1 MYQQRRP
8 QGRFVGDV
16 WGPGVQSWKGTAH
29 LHEGGADGVPLEQAV
44 RLRRQ
49 RHGADGFRA
58 CLELPTPSG
67 SIAVC
72 VDVPDGALGYMVDSF
87 RQWRAVASPR
97 EVSGVDLIGADE
109 LEYLAPVGVT
119 LLRCCGP
126 VAPLMV
132 EVGYDASGKGEAGG
146 GGSNPLGALGAAL
159 GGGRGGGGFDL
170 GTLAKTGLNAWIPGA
185 GNLAEGAFNAIKGA
199 FGGDTRSEQDRA
211 LADYKRR
218 ADEEYRASGGGGQ
231 ARVSA
236 FGQVDPEADPSVQA
250 GTTSQYDPMAVMQM
264 DPTKLG
270 AFLEAANRGG
280 VTEQIARDAGVR
292 ITPPVSP
299 PTGITPTG
307 LTDAANA
314 LLGGQLDPRAIAPAF
329 GAANALGQS
338 LTLLQSAPEL
348 FGGLAGPIGAL
359 LRSSL
364 RGVDALTAA
373 QLGDTDAQRVVV
385 AARRAAEGKVA
396 RALQLADSFL
406 RV

>member
-1 MYQQRRP
+1 MQRR
-8 QGRFVGDV
+8 GRFVGDV

-72 VDVPDGALGYMVDSF
+72 VDVPDGALNFMVNQF
-87 RQWRAVASPR
+87 RAWRAVASPR

-126 VAPLMV
+126 LAPLMV
-132 EVGYDASGKGEAGG
+132 EVGYDASGKGEASG

-159 GGGRGGGGFDL
+159 GGGRGGGGGFDL
-170 GTLAKTGLNAWIPGA
+170 GNLAKTGLNAWIPGA

-218 ADEEYRASGGGGQ
+218 ADEEYRAQGAGSGP
-231 ARVSA
+231 ALVSS
-236 FGQVDPEADPSVQA
+236 FGQVDPNADASVQA
-250 GTTSQYDPMAVMQM
+250 GATSQYDPMAVMQM
-264 DPTKLG
+264 DPSKIG
-270 AFLEAANRGG
+270 MFLDAVNRGG
-280 VTEQIARDAGVR
+280 LTEQIARDAGVR
-292 ITPPVSP
+292 ITPPVAP

-307 LTDAANA
+307 LTDAANQ

-373 QLGDTDAQRVVV
+373 QLGDTEAQRVVV